1 MSTASKIKSDTQDF
15 MLSDSKIR
23 SAKPKEK
30 LYRLGDSDGLC
41 IEIKPN
47 GKKYWRYRFQW
58 LKKTQ
63 MMSLGEYPIVGLAEA
78 RSKRDEAK
86 SLVISGIN
94 PVEEKENQKKA
105 KQEEYDNRVL
115 FKYVAAEFKK
125 EKLNNRSERYQE
137 AFQRALDK
145 DILKVI
151 GDKDI
156 KEVTSADVLT
166 IMKKTIARV
175 KRQKNHG
182 TGEVSAIQNRTFIG
196 GVMRYAIATLRADY
210 DPTYAVKNVVE
221 RPEIE
226 HARPMEKHEAVQLR
240 NKLNS
245 YGGSTT
251 VKNAGL
257 VMLYSMLRTIEI
269 RRMKWEYVDFEAR
282 TITFPKEMM
291 KKKRIHI
298 VPMSDQVF
306 NILQEQRNIVG
317 NREYVFPAIYQDGML
332 SATTL
337 NKMLDYIGLSDVT
350 AHDFRATAST
360 LLNEKDYDDK
370 WIEKQLAHADGN
382 KTRATYN
389 HAKYLESRR
398 KMLQDWANIVD
409 SWAD

>member
-86 SLVISGIN
+86 SLVASGIN

-105 KQEEYDNRVL
+105 KHEEYDNRVL
-115 FKYVAAEFKK
+115 FKDVAAEFKK
-125 EKLNNRSERYQE
+125 EKLNKRSERYQE

>member
-1 MSTASKIKSDTQDF
+1 MTLKIKSDTQDF

-41 IEIKPN
+41 VEIKPN

-78 RSKRDEAK
+78 RTKRDEAK
-86 SLVISGIN
+86 SLVASGIN
-94 PVEEKENQKKA
+94 PIEEKENQKKA
-105 KQEEYDNRVL
+105 KHEEYDNRVL
-115 FKYVAAEFKK
+115 FKDVAAEFKK

-306 NILQEQRNIVG
+306 NILQEQGNIVG

>member
-1 MSTASKIKSDTQDF
+1 MDTQDF
-15 MLSDSKIR
+15 MLSDSKIK

-41 IEIKPN
+41 VEIKPN

-78 RSKRDEAK
+78 RTKRDEAK
-86 SLVISGIN
+86 SLVASGIN

-105 KQEEYDNRVL
+105 KSDEYENRVL
-115 FKYVAAEFKK
+115 FKHVAAEYKA
-125 EKLNNRSERYQE
+125 EKLNKRSERYQE

-196 GVMRYAIATLRADY
+196 GVMRYAIATLRAEY

-226 HARPMEKHEAVQLR
+226 HARPMEKHEAAQLR
-240 NKLNS
+240 NKLNN

-269 RRMKWEYVDFEAR
+269 RRMKWDYVDFEAR

-306 NILQEQRNIVG
+306 NILQEQRSLVG

-332 SATTL
+332 SATTM

-398 KMLQDWANIVD
+398 KMLQDWADIVD
-409 SWAD
+409 SWAW

>member
-1 MSTASKIKSDTQDF
+1 

-30 LYRLGDSDGLC
+30 LYRIGDSDGLC

-63 MMSLGEYPIVGLAEA
+63 MMSLGEYPIIGLAEA
-78 RSKRDEAK
+78 RTKRDEAK
-86 SLVISGIN
+86 SLVASGIN

-105 KQEEYDNRVL
+105 KSDEYENRVL
-115 FKYVAAEFKK
+115 FKHVAAEYKA

-156 KEVTSADVLT
+156 REVTSADVLT

-196 GVMRYAIATLRADY
+196 GVMRYAIATLRAEY

-269 RRMKWEYVDFEAR
+269 RRMKWDYVDFEAR

-306 NILQEQRNIVG
+306 NILQEQRNLVG
-317 NREYVFPAIYQDGML
+317 NREYVG
-332 SATTL
+332 TVL
-337 NKMLDYIGLSDVT
+337 NFV
-350 AHDFRATAST
+350 
-360 LLNEKDYDDK
+360 
-370 WIEKQLAHADGN
+370 
-382 KTRATYN
+382 
-389 HAKYLESRR
+389 
-398 KMLQDWANIVD
+398 
-409 SWAD
+409 

>member
-1 MSTASKIKSDTQDF
+1 MALKIETDTQDF

-41 IEIKPN
+41 VEIKPN

-78 RSKRDEAK
+78 RTKRDEAK
-86 SLVISGIN
+86 SLVASGIN

-105 KQEEYDNRVL
+105 KSDEYENRVL
-115 FKYVAAEFKK
+115 FKHVAAEYKA
-125 EKLNNRSERYQE
+125 EKLKNRSERYQE

-196 GVMRYAIATLRADY
+196 GVMRYAIATLRAEY

-269 RRMKWEYVDFEAR
+269 RRMKWEYVDFEER

-409 SWAD
+409 SWAN

>member
-41 IEIKPN
+41 VEIKPN

-63 MMSLGEYPIVGLAEA
+63 MMSLGEYPIIGLAEA
-78 RSKRDEAK
+78 RTKRDEAK
-86 SLVISGIN
+86 SLVASGIN

-105 KQEEYDNRVL
+105 KHEEYDNRVL
-115 FKYVAAEFKK
+115 FKDVAAEFKK

-240 NKLNS
+240 NKLNN
-245 YGGSTT
+245 YGGSST

-306 NILQEQRNIVG
+306 NILQEQRKIVG

-409 SWAD
+409 SWAN

>member
-1 MSTASKIKSDTQDF
+1 

-30 LYRLGDSDGLC
+30 LYRIGDSDGLC

-78 RSKRDEAK
+78 RTKRDEAK
-86 SLVISGIN
+86 SLVASGIN

-105 KQEEYDNRVL
+105 KSDEYENRVL
-115 FKYVAAEFKK
+115 FKHVAAEYKA
-125 EKLNNRSERYQE
+125 EKLKNRSERYQE

-196 GVMRYAIATLRADY
+196 GVMRYAIATLRAEY

-251 VKNAGL
+251 AKNAGL

-269 RRMKWEYVDFEAR
+269 RRMKWEYVDFEER

-409 SWAD
+409 SWPN

>member
-1 MSTASKIKSDTQDF
+1 

-41 IEIKPN
+41 VEIKPN

-86 SLVISGIN
+86 SLVASGIN

-105 KQEEYDNRVL
+105 KHEEYDNRVL
-115 FKYVAAEFKK
+115 FKDVAAEFKK

>member
-1 MSTASKIKSDTQDF
+1 

-30 LYRLGDSDGLC
+30 LYRIGDSDGLC

-78 RSKRDEAK
+78 RTKRDEAK
-86 SLVISGIN
+86 SLVASGIN

-105 KQEEYDNRVL
+105 KHDEYENRVL
-115 FKYVAAEFKK
+115 FKHVAAEYKA
-125 EKLNNRSERYQE
+125 EKLKNRSERYQE

-196 GVMRYAIATLRADY
+196 GVMRYAIATLRAEY

-269 RRMKWEYVDFEAR
+269 RRMKWEYVDFEER

-409 SWAD
+409 SWAV

>member
-1 MSTASKIKSDTQDF
+1 

-30 LYRLGDSDGLC
+30 LYRIGDSDGLC

-78 RSKRDEAK
+78 RTKRDEAK
-86 SLVISGIN
+86 SLVASGIN

-105 KQEEYDNRVL
+105 KSDEYENRVL
-115 FKYVAAEFKK
+115 FKHVAAEYKA
-125 EKLNNRSERYQE
+125 EKLKNRSERYQE

-337 NKMLDYIGLSDVT
+337 NKMLDHIGLSDVT

>member
-41 IEIKPN
+41 VEIKPN

-78 RSKRDEAK
+78 RTKRDEAK
-86 SLVISGIN
+86 SLVASGIN

-105 KQEEYDNRVL
+105 KHEEYDNRVL
-115 FKYVAAEFKK
+115 FKDVAAEFKK

-269 RRMKWEYVDFEAR
+269 RRMKWEYVDFEER

-306 NILQEQRNIVG
+306 NILQEQRKIVG

-409 SWAD
+409 SWAN

>member
-1 MSTASKIKSDTQDF
+1 

-30 LYRLGDSDGLC
+30 LYRIGDSDGLC

-78 RSKRDEAK
+78 RTKRDEAK
-86 SLVISGIN
+86 SLVASGIN

-105 KQEEYDNRVL
+105 KSDEYENRVL
-115 FKYVAAEFKK
+115 FKHVAAEYKA
-125 EKLNNRSERYQE
+125 EKLNNRSGRYQE

-196 GVMRYAIATLRADY
+196 GVMRYAIATLRAEY

-269 RRMKWEYVDFEAR
+269 RRMKWEYVDFEER

-409 SWAD
+409 SWAN

>member
-1 MSTASKIKSDTQDF
+1 MDTQDF

-30 LYRLGDSDGLC
+30 LYRIGDSDGLC

-63 MMSLGEYPIVGLAEA
+63 MMSLGEYPLVGLAEA
-78 RSKRDEAK
+78 RTKRDEAK
-86 SLVISGIN
+86 SLVASGIN

-105 KQEEYDNRVL
+105 KSDEYENRVL
-115 FKYVAAEFKK
+115 FKHVAAEYKA
-125 EKLNNRSERYQE
+125 EKLKNRSERYQE

-196 GVMRYAIATLRADY
+196 GVMRYAIATLRAEY

-269 RRMKWEYVDFEAR
+269 RRMKWEYVDFEER

-409 SWAD
+409 SWAN

>member
-1 MSTASKIKSDTQDF
+1 

-30 LYRLGDSDGLC
+30 LYRIGDSDGLC

-78 RSKRDEAK
+78 RTKRDEAK
-86 SLVISGIN
+86 SLVASGIN

-105 KQEEYDNRVL
+105 KSDEYENRVL
-115 FKYVAAEFKK
+115 FKHVAAEYKA
-125 EKLNNRSERYQE
+125 EKLKNRSERYQE

-196 GVMRYAIATLRADY
+196 GVMRYAIATLRAEY

-269 RRMKWEYVDFEAR
+269 RRMKWEYVDFEER

-298 VPMSDQVF
+298 VPMPDQVF

-398 KMLQDWANIVD
+398 KMLQDWADIVD
-409 SWAD
+409 SWKD

>member
-1 MSTASKIKSDTQDF
+1 MALKIETDTQDF

-30 LYRLGDSDGLC
+30 LYRIGDSDGLC

-78 RSKRDEAK
+78 RTKRDEAK
-86 SLVISGIN
+86 SLVASGIN

-105 KQEEYDNRVL
+105 KSDEYENRVL
-115 FKYVAAEFKK
+115 FKHVAAEYKA
-125 EKLNNRSERYQE
+125 EKLKNRSERYQE

-196 GVMRYAIATLRADY
+196 GVMRYAIATLRAEY

-269 RRMKWEYVDFEAR
+269 RRMKWEYVDFEER

-409 SWAD
+409 SWAN

>member
-1 MSTASKIKSDTQDF
+1 

-30 LYRLGDSDGLC
+30 LYRIGDSDGLC

-78 RSKRDEAK
+78 RTKRDEAK
-86 SLVISGIN
+86 SLVASGIN

-105 KQEEYDNRVL
+105 KSDEYENRVL
-115 FKYVAAEFKK
+115 FKHVAAEYKA
-125 EKLNNRSERYQE
+125 EKLKNRSERYQE

-196 GVMRYAIATLRADY
+196 GVMRYAIATLRAEY

-269 RRMKWEYVDFEAR
+269 RRMKWEYIDFEER

-409 SWAD
+409 SWAN

>member
-41 IEIKPN
+41 VEIKPN

-86 SLVISGIN
+86 SLVASGIN

-105 KQEEYDNRVL
+105 KHEEYDNRVL
-115 FKYVAAEFKK
+115 FKDVAAEFKK

>member
-41 IEIKPN
+41 VEIKPN

-78 RSKRDEAK
+78 RTKRDEAK
-86 SLVISGIN
+86 SLVASGIN
-94 PVEEKENQKKA
+94 PIEEKENQKKA
-105 KQEEYDNRVL
+105 KHEEYDNRVL
-115 FKYVAAEFKK
+115 FKDVAAEFKK

>member
-1 MSTASKIKSDTQDF
+1 

-30 LYRLGDSDGLC
+30 LYRLGDSNGLC
-41 IEIKPN
+41 VEIKPN

-78 RSKRDEAK
+78 RTKRDEAK
-86 SLVISGIN
+86 SLVASGIN
-94 PVEEKENQKKA
+94 PIEEKENQKKA
-105 KQEEYDNRVL
+105 KHEEYDNRVL
-115 FKYVAAEFKK
+115 FKDVAAEFKK

>member
-1 MSTASKIKSDTQDF
+1 

-30 LYRLGDSDGLC
+30 LYRIGDSDGLC

-63 MMSLGEYPIVGLAEA
+63 MMSLGEYPLVGLAEA
-78 RSKRDEAK
+78 RTKRDEAK
-86 SLVISGIN
+86 SLVASGIN

-105 KQEEYDNRVL
+105 KSDEYENRVL
-115 FKYVAAEFKK
+115 FKHVAAEYKA
-125 EKLNNRSERYQE
+125 EKLKNRSERYQE

-175 KRQKNHG
+175 KRQKNYG

-196 GVMRYAIATLRADY
+196 GVMRYAIATLRAEY

-269 RRMKWEYVDFEAR
+269 RRMKWEYVDFEER

-409 SWAD
+409 SWAN

>member
-1 MSTASKIKSDTQDF
+1 

-23 SAKPKEK
+23 SAKPKAK
-30 LYRLGDSDGLC
+30 LYRIGDSDGLC

-78 RSKRDEAK
+78 RTKRDEAK
-86 SLVISGIN
+86 SLVASGIN

-105 KQEEYDNRVL
+105 KSDEYENRVL
-115 FKYVAAEFKK
+115 FKHVAAEYKA
-125 EKLNNRSERYQE
+125 EKLKNRSERYQE

-409 SWAD
+409 SWAV

>member
-1 MSTASKIKSDTQDF
+1 

-30 LYRLGDSDGLC
+30 LYRIGDSDGLC
-41 IEIKPN
+41 IEIKAN

-78 RSKRDEAK
+78 RTKRDEAK
-86 SLVISGIN
+86 SLVASGIN
-94 PVEEKENQKKA
+94 PVEDKENQKKA
-105 KQEEYDNRVL
+105 KHDEYENRVL
-115 FKYVAAEFKK
+115 FKHVAEEYKN

-226 HARPMEKHEAVQLR
+226 HARPMEKHEAAQLR
-240 NKLNS
+240 NKLSN

-251 VKNAGL
+251 VKNLGL

-306 NILQEQRNIVG
+306 NILQEQRSLVG

-332 SATTL
+332 SATTM

-409 SWAD
+409 SWAITRSNGTLYLR

>member
-30 LYRLGDSDGLC
+30 LYRIGDSDGLC
-41 IEIKPN
+41 VEIKPN

-78 RSKRDEAK
+78 RTKRDEAK
-86 SLVISGIN
+86 SLVASGIN

-105 KQEEYDNRVL
+105 KHDEYDNRVL
-115 FKYVAAEFKK
+115 FKDVAAEYKK

-240 NKLNS
+240 NKLNN

-306 NILQEQRNIVG
+306 NILQEQRKIVG

-398 KMLQDWANIVD
+398 KMLQDWADIVD
-409 SWAD
+409 SWAV

>member
-1 MSTASKIKSDTQDF
+1 

-30 LYRLGDSDGLC
+30 LYRIGDSDGLC

-58 LKKTQ
+58 LKKTH

-78 RSKRDEAK
+78 RTKRDEAK
-86 SLVISGIN
+86 SLVASGIN

-105 KQEEYDNRVL
+105 KSDEYENRVL
-115 FKYVAAEFKK
+115 FKHVAAEYKA
-125 EKLNNRSERYQE
+125 EKLKNRSERYQE

-151 GDKDI
+151 GDMDI
-156 KEVTSADVLT
+156 KEVTSSDVLT

-196 GVMRYAIATLRADY
+196 GVMRYAIATLRAEY

-269 RRMKWEYVDFEAR
+269 RRMKWEYVDFEER

-409 SWAD
+409 SWAN

>member
-1 MSTASKIKSDTQDF
+1 

-47 GKKYWRYRFQW
+47 GRKYWRYRFQW

-78 RSKRDEAK
+78 RTKRDEAK
-86 SLVISGIN
+86 SLVASGIN

-105 KQEEYDNRVL
+105 KHDEYDNRVL
-115 FKYVAAEFKK
+115 FKDVAAEFKK

-156 KEVTSADVLT
+156 KEVSSADVLT

-226 HARPMEKHEAVQLR
+226 HARPMEKYEAVQLR

-306 NILQEQRNIVG
+306 NILQEQRKIVG

-409 SWAD
+409 SWAS

>member
-86 SLVISGIN
+86 SLVASGIN
-94 PVEEKENQKKA
+94 PIEEKENQKKA

-115 FKYVAAEFKK
+115 FKDVAAEFKK

-409 SWAD
+409 SWKD

>member
-1 MSTASKIKSDTQDF
+1 

-41 IEIKPN
+41 VEIKPN

-78 RSKRDEAK
+78 RTKRDEAK
-86 SLVISGIN
+86 SLVANGIN

-105 KQEEYDNRVL
+105 KHEEYDNRVL
-115 FKYVAAEFKK
+115 FKNVAAEYKK

-221 RPEIE
+221 RPEID
-226 HARPMEKHEAVQLR
+226 HARPMEKHEAIQLR

>member
-1 MSTASKIKSDTQDF
+1 

-30 LYRLGDSDGLC
+30 LYRIGDSDGLC

-78 RSKRDEAK
+78 RTKRDEAK
-86 SLVISGIN
+86 SLVASGIN

-105 KQEEYDNRVL
+105 KSDEYENRVL
-115 FKYVAAEFKK
+115 FKHVAAEYKA
-125 EKLNNRSERYQE
+125 EKLKNRSERYQE

-226 HARPMEKHEAVQLR
+226 HARPMEKHEAALLR
-240 NKLNS
+240 NKLNN

-269 RRMKWEYVDFEAR
+269 RRMKWDYVDFEAR

-306 NILQEQRNIVG
+306 NILQEQRSLVG

-332 SATTL
+332 SATTM

-398 KMLQDWANIVD
+398 KMLQDWADIVD
-409 SWAD
+409 SWAS

>member
-1 MSTASKIKSDTQDF
+1 

-23 SAKPKEK
+23 SAKPKAK
-30 LYRLGDSDGLC
+30 LYRIGDSDGLC

-78 RSKRDEAK
+78 RTKRDEAK
-86 SLVISGIN
+86 SLVASGIN

-105 KQEEYDNRVL
+105 KSDEYENRVL
-115 FKYVAAEFKK
+115 FKHVAAEYKA
-125 EKLNNRSERYQE
+125 EKLKNRSERYQE

-226 HARPMEKHEAVQLR
+226 HARPMEKYEAVQLR

-332 SATTL
+332 SATTM

-409 SWAD
+409 SWAV

>member
-1 MSTASKIKSDTQDF
+1 

-30 LYRLGDSDGLC
+30 LYRIGDSDGLC

-78 RSKRDEAK
+78 RTKRDEAK
-86 SLVISGIN
+86 SLVASGIN

-105 KQEEYDNRVL
+105 KSDEYENRVL
-115 FKYVAAEFKK
+115 FKHVAAEYKA
-125 EKLNNRSERYQE
+125 EKLKNRSERYQE

-269 RRMKWEYVDFEAR
+269 RRMKWEYVDFEER

-398 KMLQDWANIVD
+398 KMLQDWADIVD

>member
-1 MSTASKIKSDTQDF
+1 

-41 IEIKPN
+41 VEIKPN

-78 RSKRDEAK
+78 RTKRDEAK
-86 SLVISGIN
+86 SLVASGIN

-105 KQEEYDNRVL
+105 KHEEYDNRVL
-115 FKYVAAEFKK
+115 FKDVAAEFKK

-269 RRMKWEYVDFEAR
+269 RRMKWEYVDFEER

-306 NILQEQRNIVG
+306 NILQEQRKIVG

-409 SWAD
+409 SWAN

>member
-1 MSTASKIKSDTQDF
+1 

-86 SLVISGIN
+86 SLVASGIN

-105 KQEEYDNRVL
+105 KHEEYDNRVL
-115 FKYVAAEFKK
+115 FKDVAAEFKK

-240 NKLNS
+240 NKLSN

-251 VKNAGL
+251 VRNAGL

-409 SWAD
+409 SWKD

>member
-1 MSTASKIKSDTQDF
+1 

>member
-1 MSTASKIKSDTQDF
+1 

-86 SLVISGIN
+86 SLVASGIN

-105 KQEEYDNRVL
+105 KHEEYDNRVL
-115 FKYVAAEFKK
+115 FKDVAAEFKK
-125 EKLNNRSERYQE
+125 EKLNKRSERYQE

>member
-1 MSTASKIKSDTQDF
+1 

-30 LYRLGDSDGLC
+30 LYRIGDSDGLC

-78 RSKRDEAK
+78 RTKRDEAK
-86 SLVISGIN
+86 SLVASGIN

-105 KQEEYDNRVL
+105 KSDEYENRVL
-115 FKYVAAEFKK
+115 FKHVAAEYKA
-125 EKLNNRSERYQE
+125 EKLKNRSERYQE

-196 GVMRYAIATLRADY
+196 GVMRYAIATLRAEY